1 MSTTALIR
9 QGLSS
14 LLNGAII
21 DIMAEVPGANKAIDL
36 LRRKFTFTAAEIAEN
51 FQTSYGYAIAAISA
65 GLVAP
70 DKQPGFWRSLFQA
83 KVEKEFAQGL
93 VTDYLSPFAQ
103 QQGFS
108 AAELADFRATAI
120 EQCQAMA
127 KLTLFH
133 AENIPFSEAELAGF
147 VTVGEVESMTQLIL
161 AQIEVQYQLNP
172 ALSAFFQYRELL
184 GNALLFFLHEQ
195 LRREPRFENT
205 LAALQREGLLIEVR
219 EIKQIVQATE
229 EKFSETTQL
238 SQRLERLQEI
248 ESITQTHY
256 AQFIEFSQQFAQWA
270 QFLQLKIEQVFEQIA
285 ALEEKIDDIDTN
297 TREILAIVQQI
308 MVQMGLS
315 TQIKPRDE
323 LTRYSSDSLKLIKQ
337 AQQLLKRIPTTAPQ
351 YAQLAISLGSVVSSQ
366 GDLQQAEQLL
376 TTAYQQANNDKER
389 ALSAFNLFQVFVR
402 QQIYDQAFE
411 YLQQAIQLDAAR
423 YALHNTHTYTI
434 EQLLGAGGMGCVFL
448 ALHRLKK
455 ERVAIKCFWE
465 TLHGSSEELFKEAF
479 LMAKIAGEYVPQPL
493 DCGFV
498 DPMRQQ
504 RGYFVCEYL
513 ENAIDGETW
522 LAKYGKLDI
531 ATGIAVG
538 LQIAQGLQLA
548 HHQGIFHL
556 DLKPANI
563 LLQRQA
569 DKITVKIIDFGL
581 AKVAPSFIQD
591 ELPQS
596 IPTGLSLLAQAA
608 VFGTR
613 DYAPPEQQGVTRYG
627 KPGAKSDIY
636 AFGKTLYRLLTGESP
651 QTFLPRRLAE
661 APELF
666 ELLCDCVEIE
676 PEKRV
681 EVVDLIKQLQS
692 WLSPI
697 YQPPKSESIKPPP
710 KPVEIQEQ
718 RKEQERIIQE
728 TEKRQAKPETAQPQ
742 KPVEKSIQPEQPQIV
757 QIDKRQWWNQL
768 DDEWKEV
775 FKKAI
780 SVDSEPTDSELEKI
794 VNLQELNCS
803 FNKISDLEPL
813 HALTNLQVLACHENQ
828 ISDLQPL
835 CALTNLQVLD
845 CGSNEI
851 SDLQPL
857 HALTNLQILDCGG
870 NKISDLQ
877 PLHALTNLQ
886 VLGCNS
892 NEISDLQPLHALTNL
907 QVLSCWSNQISD
919 LQPLHALTKLR
930 ELWCYD
936 NQISDLQPLH
946 ALTNLQILDCGW
958 NQISDLQPLHAL
970 TNLQELR
977 CGENQI
983 SQAEIDKFKKAVPG
997 CEIV

>member
-238 SQRLERLQEI
+238 SQRLEQI
-248 ESITQTHY
+248 ESDY
-256 AQFIEFSQQFAQWA
+256 AQFIEFRQQFAQWA
-270 QFLQLKIEQVFEQIA
+270 QFLQFKIEEVFEQIA
-285 ALEEKIDDIDTN
+285 ALGEKLGDIDTN

-308 MVQMGLS
+308 MAQMGLS
-315 TQIKPRDE
+315 AQIKPRDE

-376 TTAYQQANNDKER
+376 TTAYQQAKNDEER

-402 QQIYDQAFE
+402 QQVYDQAFE

-423 YALHNTHTYTI
+423 YALHNTHTYTTQ
-434 EQLLGAGGMGCVFL
+434 QLLGAGGMGCVFL
-448 ALHRLKK
+448 AQHRFKS
-455 ERVAIKCFWE
+455 EAVAIKCFWE
-465 TLHGSSEELFKEAF
+465 TLYGSSEELFKEAF

-504 RGYFVCEYL
+504 RGYFVSEYL

-522 LAKYGKLDI
+522 LAKHGKLDI

-548 HHQGIFHL
+548 HNQGIFHL

-569 DKITVKIIDFGL
+569 DKIIVKIIDFGL

-596 IPTGLSLLAQAA
+596 IPFGLSLLAQAA

-627 KPGAKSDIY
+627 KPGAKSDVY

-666 ELLCDCVEIE
+666 ELLCDCVESE
-676 PEKRV
+676 QEKRV

-835 CALTNLQVLD
+835 
-845 CGSNEI
+845 
-851 SDLQPL
+851 
-857 HALTNLQILDCGG
+857 HALTKLQKLY
-870 NKISDLQ
+870 
-877 PLHALTNLQ
+877 
-886 VLGCNS
+886 
-892 NEISDLQPLHALTNL
+892 
-907 QVLSCWSNQISD
+907 CWSNQISD
-919 LQPLHALTKLR
+919 LQPLHALTNLRKLY
-930 ELWCYD
+930 C
-936 NQISDLQPLH
+936 S
-946 ALTNLQILDCGW
+946 
-958 NQISDLQPLHAL
+958 
-970 TNLQELR
+970 
-977 CGENQI
+977 
-983 SQAEIDKFKKAVPG
+983 
-997 CEIV
+997 